1 MKNGLLLRFEINW
14 QEISDLWYKNPIP
27 NTRQLIA
34 VDSWFICT
42 YIFSQMTNANIILT
56 GLLNSLK
63 FSAFD
68 YIYHNDS
75 QSGDTTA
82 ATSVSPENLGM

>member
-1 MKNGLLLRFEINW
+1 
-14 QEISDLWYKNPIP
+14 
-27 NTRQLIA
+27 
-34 VDSWFICT
+34 
-42 YIFSQMTNANIILT
+42 MTNANIILT

-82 ATSVSPENLGM
+82 AASVSPENLGM